1 MAKSVDR
8 LTALKVNRIKK
19 PGWYP
24 DGQGLY
30 LQVGPTGTKSWVFR
44 YKIGGKERRQGLGS
58 YSDVSLEEARASAT
72 VSRKLKQAGIDPIDH
87 KRQEL
92 AQTRLYAAKGVSFKE
107 ASLQYIESHKFGW
120 TSRKHEAQ
128 WGKSLEQHAYPVI
141 GDLPIQSIDVG
152 LVLKVLEPIW
162 NTKTETASRIRQRL
176 ENICDWA
183 KVRGYREGE
192 NPARWRGHLDQLLP
206 KPSKV
211 ARIKHLPALHYSELP
226 EFYQSLTGIDSLSA
240 KALMFLILTAA
251 RSGEVRRATKTEV
264 DLKKG
269 LWVLPEERMKAGKEH
284 RVPLSETALNI
295 LADVEPVS
303 HDERIFPGQG
313 DAKFI
318 SGASLLS
325 IAKQYGQDI
334 TVHGFRSTFRDWC
347 AEMTSYPQELAEA
360 ALAHQLKNK
369 TEKAYQRGDLLQ
381 KRARLMDEWAR
392 YCTTPVS
399 KSEVVPINRATEQ
412 GGG

>member
-1 MAKSVDR
+1 HYIILNWVS
-8 LTALKVNRIKK
+8 RISGEDQK

-72 VSRKLKQAGIDPIDH
+72 VSRKLKQAGIDPIDR

-120 TSRKHEAQ
+120 TSRKHEVQ

-264 DLKKG
+264 DLTKG

-313 DAKFI
+313 NAKFI

-392 YCTTPVS
+392 YCTTPQV
-399 KSEVVPINRATEQ
+399 KADIVPISKILEN
-412 GGG
+412 